1 MSPLNIEHQNRLL
14 SLARE
19 SLEAAV
25 RARSTRAVSPAVAE
39 IPSVLAESGS
49 AFVSLHL
56 LGTPPALRGCVGF
69 LDRSIP
75 LYQTVMQAAAAAALR
90 DTRFPPV
97 APHEL
102 ARLTIEISVLS
113 SFCNVRPEEIEVGIH
128 GLVVSL
134 GARRGLLLPQV
145 AVERNWTALRFLEET
160 CRKAGLEPGAWRSGA
175 RLEAF
180 TAQVFAERSA
190 DVDREARLSER
201 FTRP

>member
-1 MSPLNIEHQNRLL
+1 MSPLNNEHQDRLL
-14 SLARE
+14 GLARK

-25 RARSTRAVSPAVAE
+25 RAQSTRVVSLAVAE
-39 IPSVLAESGS
+39 IPSALAEAGS
-49 AFVSLHL
+49 AFVSLHV

-69 LDRSIP
+69 LDRSKP
-75 LYQTVMQAAAAAALR
+75 LYQTVMEAAAAAALR

-102 ARLTIEISVLS
+102 AGLSIEISVLS
-113 SFCNVRPEEIEVGIH
+113 SFFNVGPEEIQVGVH
-128 GLVVSL
+128 GLVITL

-175 RLEAF
+175 RIEVF
-180 TAQVFAERSA
+180 TAQIFAEGK
-190 DVDREARLSER
+190 REAA
-201 FTRP
+201 PN